1 MYILMTLIL
10 SAAVGGA
17 PDETRTVR
25 TELTEVVSRPLQKT
39 TLLTGELRP
48 FQTVDIHARVSG
60 FIEEIHVDRGS
71 RVRKGQLLARMSAPE
86 VEAQRAEVEAKIPA
100 VRARQIEVE
109 ARLAAEQ
116 STYERLKEA
125 AKTPGVVAGNDLVVA
140 EKTIEAQEAAI
151 ESLELTIQAYEAS
164 VRTINEMEKYLQVTA
179 PSDGVVTLRNAHVGA
194 LAGPESAS
202 QQPLFTVEQV
212 HRLRLVVAVPEA
224 YLQSVVRGREISF
237 TVPAYPGETFKGKV
251 SRPAYAV
258 SPETRT
264 MPVEA
269 DIENVSNQLAPG
281 MYATVSW
288 LLQRKSDSLFV
299 PPGAIKSTTERIFVI
314 RVRDGRAEWVDVRRG
329 ETQGNMVE
337 VFGSLQSGDLIV
349 ARATDEIRPGT
360 TVEPL

>member
-10 SAAVGGA
+10 SAVVVGA
-17 PDETRTVR
+17 PDETKIVR
-25 TELTEVVSRPLQKT
+25 TELTEVISRPLQKT
-39 TLLTGELRP
+39 TLLSGELKP
-48 FQTVDIHARVSG
+48 FQTVDIHARVNG

-71 RVRKGQLLARMSAPE
+71 RVRQGQLLARMTAPE
-86 VEAQRAEVEAKIPA
+86 VEAQRAEVQAKIPA
-100 VRARQIEVE
+100 VRARQIEAE

-116 STYERLKEA
+116 STDERLQEA
-125 AKTPGVVAGNDLVVA
+125 AKTPGVVAGNDLVLA
-140 EKTIEAQEAAI
+140 EKSIEAQEAVI
-151 ESLELTIQAYEAS
+151 ESLELTIPAYQAS
-164 VRTINEMEKYLQVTA
+164 VRTIDEMEKYLQVTA
-179 PSDGVVTLRNAHVGA
+179 PFNGVVTVRYAHVGA

-202 QQPLFTVEQV
+202 QRPLFTVEQV

-224 YLQSVVRGREISF
+224 YLQSVVRGREVSF

-269 DIENVSNQLAPG
+269 DIENASNQLAPG

-288 LLQRKSDSLFV
+288 LVQRKRDSLFV
-299 PPGAIKSTTERIFVI
+299 PPGAIKATTERIFVI
-314 RVRDGRAEWVDVRRG
+314 LVRDGRAEWVDVRRG
-329 ETQGNMVE
+329 VTQGSMVE

-349 ARATDEIRPGT
+349 VRATDEIRPGT
-360 TVEPL
+360 RVEGL

>member
-10 SAAVGGA
+10 SAAMGGA
-17 PDETRTVR
+17 PDETKTVR
-25 TELTEVVSRPLQKT
+25 TELTEVVSRPLEKT
-39 TLLTGELRP
+39 TLLSGELKP
-48 FQTVDIHARVSG
+48 FQTVDIYARVTG

-71 RVRKGQLLARMSAPE
+71 RLRKGQLLARMTAPE
-86 VEAQRAEVEAKIPA
+86 VEAQRAEVQAKIPE
-100 VRARQIEVE
+100 VRARQIEAE

-116 STYERLKEA
+116 STYARLKEA
-125 AKTPGVVAGNDLVVA
+125 AKTPGVVAGNDLVLA
-140 EKTIEAQEAAI
+140 EKTIEAQEAVI

-164 VRTINEMEKYLQVTA
+164 VRTIDEMEKYLQVTA
-179 PSDGVVTLRNAHVGA
+179 PFDGVVSVRNAHVGA
-194 LAGPESAS
+194 LAGPEV
-202 QQPLFTVEQV
+202 T
-212 HRLRLVVAVPEA
+212 
-224 YLQSVVRGREISF
+224 F

-269 DIENVSNQLAPG
+269 DIDNVSKQLAPG

-288 LLQRKSDSLFV
+288 PLQRQRDSLFV

-329 ETQGNMVE
+329 VTEGSMVE
-337 VFGSLQSGDLIV
+337 VFGSLQPGDLIV

-360 TVEPL
+360 KVEPQ